1 VLEEMRAIFEASG
14 GTYGSPRIQRPLMRH
29 RLAAQGLE
37 HDPGRAPGE
46 NAHMESLFHSLKADV
61 IHGRRLETVTDLRQ
75 QLRGY
80 IRYCNHQRLHS
91 ALGYS
96 LAG

>member
-61 IHGRRLETVTDLRQ
+61 IH
-75 QLRGY
+75 Y
-80 IRYCNHQRLHS
+80 NHQRLHS

-96 LAG
+96 PAG